1 VAGRGKPVP
10 QRTALDLRSIDTVL
24 GYALRRAQVLEAAL
38 YADHVGRS
46 GVRPV
51 QFTLLLLIRDNPGA
65 RAIDLARV
73 LDIRRANMV
82 ALIQEL
88 EANEWVERR
97 VDTRDG
103 RAHSLYLSPAGVRR
117 LSQLERQHQAHQ
129 QQLAER
135 LGAADLAA
143 LVGLLQ
149 KLVQHPE

>member
-1 VAGRGKPVP
+1 VAGRSKLAP
-10 QRTALDLRSIDTVL
+10 QRAALDLRSIDTVL

-97 VDTRDG
+97 VDARDG
-103 RAHSLYLSPAGVRR
+103 RAHSLHLAPAGVRR
-117 LSQLERQHQAHQ
+117 LNKLERQHQAHQ
-129 QQLAER
+129 QQLVER
-135 LGAADLAA
+135 LGAQDLAR

-149 KLVQHPE
+149 KLVRSPD